1 MKLRDIFAF
10 RDPPESET
18 SKPFLEHLEDLRW
31 TIVKMAIVLIVAM
44 FLCFAFRQRL
54 VLILQRPL
62 SEVGG
67 QIGALRALGITDSIT
82 ISFHLAFYAGI
93 VISFPLL
100 LYFLAQFVLPALTAV
115 EKRFLFPAI
124 VVSFGLFLTGVATVT
139 YWLLPKTIL
148 FFFHDTQSLG
158 WTPMWTVQQ
167 YYSFVTR
174 FVLGFGL
181 AFELPVV
188 VLALVKFGL
197 VTYQFMARTRPY
209 AIVLI
214 FILATII
221 TPTPDV
227 SDPDRAEPADVPA
240 LRELHLDCVVHAAQS
255 RPRRIALT
263 SGHVRG
269 VYELIFRGFAFML
282 GAAIGSFLNVCIYR
296 LPRDLS
302 VNQPRRSFCPSCKK
316 PIPWHQNLPLLSW
329 LLLRGKCANCGS
341 RIAFR
346 YFAVE
351 LLTALLF
358 LAVWLAF
365 PWPITLVYW
374 IFVSLLVV
382 ATFIDFEHFI
392 IPDEITIGGTVA
404 GLLAS
409 VALPALMGED
419 SRWRALAQSLGAA
432 ALGYVLLWIVLEA
445 GKKAFREKT
454 DPAQSTEPNS
464 VGYATGMTPSL
475 LSGKSADYGATTLRA
490 RAT

>member
-124 VVSFGLFLTGVATVT
+124 VVSFGLFLTGVASC
-139 YWLLPKTIL
+139 YHWLLPKTIL

-227 SDPDRAEPADVPA
+227 LTLIAHEPAHVPA

-269 VYELIFRGFAFML
+269 VRTDFPRLRLRTGRGHRVFPQ
-282 GAAIGSFLNVCIYR
+282 R
-296 LPRDLS
+296 LHLP
-302 VNQPRRSFCPSCKK
+302 VTARSFSQPAA
-316 PIPWHQNLPLLSW
+316 PLVLSIVQE
-329 LLLRGKCANCGS
+329 AYPVVS
-341 RIAFR
+341 QS
-346 YFAVE
+346 AVAQ
-351 LLTALLF
+351 L
-358 LAVWLAF
+358 
-365 PWPITLVYW
+365 
-374 IFVSLLVV
+374 
-382 ATFIDFEHFI
+382 
-392 IPDEITIGGTVA
+392 
-404 GLLAS
+404 
-409 VALPALMGED
+409 
-419 SRWRALAQSLGAA
+419 ALAAREMRELREQDRFPL
-432 ALGYVLLWIVLEA
+432 
-445 GKKAFREKT
+445 FR
-454 DPAQSTEPNS
+454 
-464 VGYATGMTPSL
+464 
-475 LSGKSADYGATTLRA
+475 R
-490 RAT
+490 